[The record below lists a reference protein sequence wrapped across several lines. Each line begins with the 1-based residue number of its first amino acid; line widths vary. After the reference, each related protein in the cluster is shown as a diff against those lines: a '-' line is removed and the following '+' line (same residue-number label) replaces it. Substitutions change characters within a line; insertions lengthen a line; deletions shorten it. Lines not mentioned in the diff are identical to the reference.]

1 LIFSYLLAIVRTIW
15 RVYLAVK
22 NNTNVQFND
31 GHDHTHSSS
40 TCKHV
45 YKKNK
50 KHKLTCTLEIHYCKL
65 WWWSIIETEKKT
77 HTHTHEKSRSTDL
90 TYDLF
95 LVFPLSTTFSNKVL
109 ETSFLHPKILWFL
122 IATIPRVSFSSS
134 SYFPLSLSLT
144 HNPIPLPRK
153 NAWEKK
159 FARCK

>member
-1 LIFSYLLAIVRTIW
+1 LYELYEESIWLLKTTLMFNSMTGMTTHTVPP
-15 RVYLAVK
+15 LA
-22 NNTNVQFND
+22 
-31 GHDHTHSSS
+31 S
-40 TCKHV
+40 TCT
-45 YKKNK
+45 KKNK